1 MIKCP
6 NCHGSHSAA
15 WIGCSRYKELQATL
29 KLSVTEKMSYKDA
42 LIKVKEKEAER
53 KEIEHTSDATT
64 TSTDNES
71 GTTRKK
77 KEKEG
82 IAVYSLNSPLI
93 DTLLSENKTTAET
106 NDMEEEHLTQNK
118 IYVNHPH
125 QKGSETAKMMQTM
138 ADMTRLNSQLIQLV
152 GFLIVGVFF
161 NMDNGNS
168 DINPEQYKSV
178 IIKHA
183 ESCGINF
190 TDLWN
195 QSTDH

>member
-6 NCHGSHSAA
+6 NCHGNHSAA
-15 WIGCSRYKELQATL
+15 WVGCSKYKEVQETL

-53 KEIEHTSDATT
+53 EEIEHKSDALT
-64 TSTDNES
+64 TSTDTES
-71 GTTRKK
+71 KTTRKK
-77 KEKEG
+77 KEKEE
-82 IAVYSLNSPLI
+82 VTVNSLNSTRI
-93 DTLLSENKTTAET
+93 HYAQSDNITTAEIS
-106 NDMEEEHLTQNK
+106 DMEEELPTNIKRHVKHAHQQEDEIPK
-118 IYVNHPH
+118 I
-125 QKGSETAKMMQTM
+125 MQTM
-138 ADMTRLNSQLIQLV
+138 AEITKLNSQLIQLV

-168 DINPEQYKSV
+168 EINPEQYKSV

-190 TDLWN
+190 TDLWH
-195 QSTDH
+195 QSTVQ